1 MAFWTSSALLPKTLT
16 LSLMARMATSAMS
29 AALAV
34 SPPRELMS
42 AAENDVACCM
52 YWLAL
57 IPLVWYACAAYCCSF
72 PEASPKSLS
81 TPPTICSYV
90 E

>member
-1 MAFWTSSALLPKTLT
+1 MMAFCTSSAFDPKTFT

-34 SPPRELMS
+34 SPPSELMS
-42 AAENDVACCM
+42 AAEKLVACSM

-57 IPLVWYACAAYCCSF
+57 IPLVW
-72 PEASPKSLS
+72 
-81 TPPTICSYV
+81 
-90 E
+90 